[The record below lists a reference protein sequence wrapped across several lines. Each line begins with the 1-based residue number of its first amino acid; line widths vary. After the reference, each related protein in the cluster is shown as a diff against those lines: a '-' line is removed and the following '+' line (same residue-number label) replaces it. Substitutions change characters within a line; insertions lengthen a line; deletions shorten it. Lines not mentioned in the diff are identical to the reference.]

1 MFMGSSSSSSSKNI
15 VDICCSRTGCL
26 TSPSFVW
33 PSLSFSSIVSFL
45 LLQVMSLSLLLFVS
59 IYLSIYLSI
68 DLTCQN
74 VFILL
79 EIFLHYLV
87 KFSSNICTFCPFV
100 WSASHRASLFYVEC
114 FISPPLC
121 LNICFCPRCCSTAK
135 TPHADRSLSTAENTG
150 SNLIKKLQRSTF
162 IGCCKSYVTFEPIR
176 LVILLWHFY
185 MRFPP
190 AEVEIGSAGF
200 GQNWHWTGYNAE
212 SQIMLQH

>member
-1 MFMGSSSSSSSKNI
+1 MFSHGLSHVPFVCMTISFFLLHR
-15 VDICCSRTGCL
+15 VF
-26 TSPSFVW
+26 SPS
-33 PSLSFSSIVSFL
+33 PSHVSF
-45 LLQVMSLSLLLFVS
+45 VIAICF
-59 IYLSIYLSI
+59 YLSIYLSI

-135 TPHADRSLSTAENTG
+135 TPHADRALSTAENTG